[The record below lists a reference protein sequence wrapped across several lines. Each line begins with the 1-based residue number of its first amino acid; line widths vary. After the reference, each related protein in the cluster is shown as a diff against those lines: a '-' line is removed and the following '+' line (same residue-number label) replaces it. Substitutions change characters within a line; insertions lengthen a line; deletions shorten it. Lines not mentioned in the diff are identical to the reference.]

1 MVADCKARH
10 NEKIETKDIV
20 LDILQ
25 RIHAVFVA
33 EGALTQE
40 SIAQIE
46 REVRKDWN
54 GERPYIGK
62 KRLTD
67 EYVSKR
73 RMEIVRMA
81 RSGESFTFIG
91 RRFGISRVRA
101 YQIYI
106 GD

>member
-1 MVADCKARH
+1 MPDSTHTTV
-10 NEKIETKDIV
+10 ETKDIV

-33 EGALTQE
+33 AGALTPE
-40 SIAQIE
+40 HIAQIE
-46 REVRKDWN
+46 REVRQDWN

-62 KRLTD
+62 KQATQA
-67 EYVSKR
+67 YYSKR
-73 RMEIVRMA
+73 RIEIVRMA
-81 RSGESFTFIG
+81 RAGESFTFIG

-101 YQIYI
+101 YQIYM